1 MQSLEWGMEY
11 HAEGAHPPDLP
22 GALELLR
29 RSDLP
34 VTGVVEHFRNF
45 LVVRS
50 DVSVVGVAGLEPCGD
65 DGLLRSVAVEPAYRG
80 SGVGRALVDGVFG
93 LARRLEL
100 RSLYLLTTTARDYF
114 QRQGFADCPRDEA
127 PPAIRE
133 TWEFRSGCPSSSAFM
148 RRSV

>member
-1 MQSLEWGMEY
+1 MEY
-11 HAEGAHPPDLP
+11 HAEGAQPPDLA
-22 GALELLR
+22 GALDLLT

-34 VTGVVEHFRNF
+34 VTGVIEHFRNF
-45 LVVRS
+45 LVVRA
-50 DVSVVGVAGLEPCGD
+50 DVTVVGVAGLEPCGD

-80 SGVGRALVDGVFG
+80 SGVGRALVDGVFD

-100 RSLYLLTTTARDYF
+100 RSLYLLTTTAREYF
-114 QRQGFADCPRDEA
+114 QRQGFADCSRDDA
-127 PPAIRE
+127 PAAIRE